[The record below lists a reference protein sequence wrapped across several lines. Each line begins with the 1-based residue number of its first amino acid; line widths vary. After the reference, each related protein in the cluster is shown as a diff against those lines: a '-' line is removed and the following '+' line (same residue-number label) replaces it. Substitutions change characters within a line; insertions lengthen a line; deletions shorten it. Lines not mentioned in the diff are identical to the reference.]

1 MSTRNVFAL
10 ATLLLSLVLLL
21 AAPAFPQPAAL
32 ASADDAPSSAPL
44 MFIENVGQFDPRTR
58 FQVRGAEETLWLAE
72 DAIWITVIGRQ
83 VDQEQVDKIRGA
95 DCDPFLASLPTC
107 LPTSTRGLNIRLTF
121 PGANPHPRLEPFDRL
136 DTTVS
141 YFTGSD
147 PSGWRS
153 NVPVW
158 SGVRYVDLYPDV
170 DLEIRSETGRWTWQL
185 TQRNSRSPIEHL
197 SLRIEGANNVT
208 LDANLLRLQSGN
220 EEYALPLLTVDRML
234 TGSASIVPLSANAFD
249 VVAPFMSFPLE
260 ESAPS
265 LDSPED
271 DPTDLLY
278 STYLGGQGWDR
289 GQDIAV
295 DAGGY
300 AYITGQT
307 ASSDFPTTPGA
318 FDPTYNLSSDA
329 FVVKVDADGGNL
341 VYATYLGGND
351 WDEGS
356 GITVDAS
363 GNAHVTGWTRSSD
376 FPTTP
381 AAYGTSHNGYFDA
394 FVVRLNADGTALTYA
409 TYLGAGGGDV
419 ARAIAV
425 DSDGNATVAGATT
438 SDDFP
443 TTPGAFDPALDGAG
457 DSFVAQL
464 TADGSALVF
473 STLLGGS
480 DSEGALD
487 IALDSLDQ
495 PVVAGITWSDD
506 FPTTPGAFDPTF
518 NGSGPLYSGD
528 AFVAKLNGNGSGLL
542 FGTYLGGYNGDCDF
556 GCALAVDPQD
566 TVFVTGNTS
575 SPNFPTTSGAYSPS
589 YNGGAIDGCCDAFV
603 TRLNA
608 AGTGLIYSTFLGG
621 ADWDEG
627 FGIAVDQAANAT
639 VTGRTSSV
647 EFPTTPGAFDTSFN
661 GQQFPEGDNNVFLAR
676 FNAEGSDLV
685 YSTFLGIGRGWA
697 TAVDGANNAY
707 LSGETD
713 DPNFPTTPNAFD
725 TTYNGGFNDAF
736 VAKLNLNEPTAV
748 GLAGLAAGSPSPAS
762 KLALGSAVA
771 VVLAVAAGLL
781 LLTMA
786 RFRSGSALR

>member
-1 MSTRNVFAL
+1 MM
-10 ATLLLSLVLLL
+10 LLLPVILGLSNIAQITNQVYPVLLSNQPL
-21 AAPAFPQPAAL
+21 RASFP
-32 ASADDAPSSAPL
+32 
-44 MFIENVGQFDPRTR
+44 FVENVGQLDSHAR
-58 FQVRGAEETLWLAE
+58 FQVRGAGGTVWLAE
-72 DAIWITVIGRQ
+72 DAMWITVIREEEEREILPQ
-83 VDQEQVDKIRGA
+83 SYPQPTARGVN
-95 DCDPFLASLPTC
+95 FK
-107 LPTSTRGLNIRLTF
+107 LTF
-121 PGANPHPRLEPFDRL
+121 PGANPHPRLEPFGRL

-158 SGVRYVDLYPDV
+158 NGVRYVDLYPDV

-220 EEYALPLLTVDRML
+220 EEFLLPFLTVDRML

-249 VVAPFMSFPLE
+249 VVVPFMSFPLE

-271 DPTDLLY
+271 DPADLLY
-278 STYLGGQGWDR
+278 STYMGGQGSDR
-289 GQDIAV
+289 GYDIAV
-295 DAGGY
+295 DASGY
-300 AYITGQT
+300 AYVVGQT
-307 ASSDFPTTPGA
+307 ASSDFPTAPGA
-318 FDPTYNLSSDA
+318 FDPTYNLGHDA
-329 FVVKVDADGGNL
+329 FVVKLDADGGSL
-341 VYATYLGGND
+341 IYATYLGGNN
-351 WDEGS
+351 WDEGY
-356 GITVDAS
+356 GIALDAS
-363 GNAHVTGWTRSSD
+363 GNAHVAGWTRSSD

-381 AAYGTSHNGYFDA
+381 AAYGTSLNGDSDA
-394 FVVRLNADGTALTYA
+394 FVARLNANGTALTYA
-409 TYLGAGGGDV
+409 TYFGGGGGDL
-419 ARAIAV
+419 ASAIAV
-425 DSDGNATVAGATT
+425 DSDGNATFAGGTS

-443 TTPGAFDPALDGAG
+443 TTPGAFDSTLDGAG
-457 DSFVAQL
+457 DSFVARL
-464 TADGSALVF
+464 TADGSALLL

-480 DSEGALD
+480 DSEGALG
-487 IALDSLDQ
+487 IALDSLGQ
-495 PVVAGITWSDD
+495 AIVAGATWSDD

-518 NGSGPLYSGD
+518 NGSGPQYGGD
-528 AFVAKLNGNGSGLL
+528 AFVTKLNGNGSGLL
-542 FGTYLGGYNGDCDF
+542 FSTYLGGQHGDCD
-556 GCALAVDPQD
+556 GSCAIAVDPQD
-566 TVFVTGNTS
+566 SVFVTGNTS
-575 SPNFPTTSGAYSPS
+575 SPNFPTTPGAYSPN
-589 YNGGAIDGCCDAFV
+589 YNGGSLDGCCDAFV

-608 AGTGLIYSTFLGG
+608 TGTDLIYSTFLGA
-621 ADWDEG
+621 ADVDG
-627 FGIAVDQAANAT
+627 GSGIAVDQAANAT
-639 VTGRTSSV
+639 VSGSTTSV
-647 EFPTTPGAFDTSFN
+647 GFPTTPGAFDTSFN
-661 GQQFPEGDNNVFLAR
+661 GQQFPDGENNIFLTR
-676 FNAEGSDLV
+676 FNADGSDLV

-707 LSGETD
+707 LTGQTD

-748 GLAGLAAGSPSPAS
+748 GLADLATGSPSPAS
-762 KLALGSAVA
+762 KLALGSAAA